1 VAIPRQLYGGDLEE
15 VKETS
20 GIEVMEQESSMVEEL
35 TDVQAFD

>member
-1 VAIPRQLYGGDLEE
+1 LIGVGVLEE

-20 GIEVMEQESSMVEEL
+20 GIEVMEQESSMMVEEL